1 MTTSDDRKI
10 KLGFDV
16 DSSNTRAGFDQVKAG
31 AKEMAQAVTESGQQA
46 SKGLDGIGS
55 SSGFAAAKMERD
67 TRSLIASVQRT
78 TAAIKAAGKGKAD
91 YIDELASQRGISA
104 DTLKPYLDQLRQA
117 EAAQKTA
124 TTSLNKMGMSAA
136 ATSAAMRNV
145 PAQFTD
151 IVVSLQSGQ
160 QPMTVLLQQ
169 GGQLKDM
176 FGGVG
181 GAAKALGGY
190 VAGLINPFSI
200 AAVAVGTL
208 GAAYYKGAQESS
220 AYNQALILSGNA
232 AGVTGGKLADMAT
245 HMATLSGTQG
255 QAAEALAAF
264 TATGQFGANSLERF
278 SAAAIHYAKATG
290 AAIDDTVKQF
300 TELGKSPLDAS
311 VRLNESMNY
320 LTSSLYQQ
328 IKALD
333 EQGRHTEA
341 ANLAQNAFADTIDSR
356 SAEMVSKLGL
366 VERAWL
372 GIKSAA
378 SGAVDKALSIGREL
392 GPDGLLQAQS
402 LRVTNA
408 QNNVDYEKRTG
419 YGGARGLRESQDILA
434 AEREKLELLQK
445 QVALSA
451 LRAIDRRDEA
461 AAVKAQIGFDKE
473 TEKYKTNAV
482 QREAELLRLAQQYAT
497 VSHDGALGQKNKAA
511 YDTAVEKIKDQ
522 FKDKEPPKEK
532 KAWSSPFA
540 DEQANAYAKY
550 YGDFASAANKA
561 QAGVD
566 DLTASQA
573 KLVTM
578 LTDPVFQGMP
588 ESWRQTALQAAYA
601 AVAIEQTDAAQS
613 ELAKHQAA
621 FEKVRESALKHQVN
635 EIGVMGEKA
644 QAIEDEVAA
653 FGLSKEAIDALSIS
667 RLHEQKIILM
677 GFENAKGQIEL
688 IEQEIAARQR
698 LAKAQDALSG
708 KQEAQKAAKAAA
720 DEWKRAAEKINDSIT
735 DALMRGFESG
745 KGFAENL
752 RDSVV
757 NMFKTMVLRPVVEM
771 GVRGSLSVLGMGGMS
786 GAASA
791 GDAAGSVGSIGSSL
805 STLSS
810 LGGLGNWLT
819 DFGSAGASA
828 IIKGGQI
835 AYDAGFETIG
845 RSMMSLSEAGNFS
858 AVSNGLNVVGDGLGY
873 LNAAM
878 AASKGQWG
886 RAAGSAIGT
895 WFGGP
900 IGGAIG
906 DAVGSWVDESFS
918 GGHEYTTGTGIAGKF
933 SGKQFSGRN
942 FQDWRNEGSSG
953 FFGIGASGSSSG
965 TNYSAIDA
973 QQAKFMGAAYGA
985 IITQTADFATALG
998 ASASSITGYQKDI
1011 KLALG
1016 ADAEANKKAIA
1027 DLFKGLADEVAA
1039 TVLDSQYIR
1048 EGEGAADT
1056 LARLATN
1063 LSAVNGALD
1072 TLGDGLLSVSQYS
1085 GNAASAL
1092 VDNFGGLGQYQ
1103 SAIAAYYQRYYSNDE
1118 RTAKTREQ
1126 LTKQLG
1132 SAGLAVPG
1140 STEDYRALVNQQD
1153 LTTEAGRKTYT
1164 MLINLSGAFAD
1175 VSQSADDAAKAL
1187 IKSAEE
1193 AAKALIK
1200 SVRYGSYVDYAG
1212 ASAAAGIVAAP
1223 RFAGGGDHYG
1233 GVRIV
1238 GENGSEVEATGP
1250 ARIWNKSQMA
1260 GAMMAGSTELAARID
1275 ALRDDTR
1282 AQARSMATLQ
1292 ARMVKLL
1299 EVWDAKG
1306 MPEVR
1311 TV

>member
-1 MTTSDDRKI
+1 MTTDQRKVQ
-10 KLGFDV
+10 LGVAV
-16 DSSNTRAGFDQVKAG
+16 DATGAKAGFDQVKVA
-31 AKEMAQAVTESGQQA
+31 AKDMATSVAQAGQQA
-46 SKGLDGIGS
+46 GKVVGGIGA
-55 SSGFAAAKMERD
+55 GAGDAAKNLD
-67 TRSLIASVQRT
+67 SATRSMIGSVQRA
-78 TAAIKAAGKGKAD
+78 TAAMQAGERGTASYFETLAA
-91 YIDELASQRGISA
+91 QRGVSA
-104 DTLKPYLDQLRQA
+104 DVLKPYLDQMRQA

-181 GAAKALGGY
+181 NAARALGGY

-208 GAAYYKGAQESS
+208 GTAYYKGAQESH

-232 AGVTGGKLADMAT
+232 AGVTSGKVADMAA

-255 QAAEALAAF
+255 QAAEALTAF
-264 TATGQFGANSLERF
+264 VATGQFGANSLERF
-278 SAAAIHYAKATG
+278 SMAAIHYAKATG

-372 GIKSAA
+372 GIKSAV
-378 SGAVDKALSIGREL
+378 SGAWDGALSVGR
-392 GPDGLLQAQS
+392 GVGTDGLLQAQT

-408 QNNVDYEKRTG
+408 QNNVDYEQRTG

-434 AEREKLELLQK
+434 AEREKLEVLQK

-482 QREAELLRLAQQYAT
+482 KREEELLRLAQQYAD
-497 VSHDGALGQKNKAA
+497 VSHVGALGEKNKAA
-511 YDTAVEKIKDQ
+511 YDTAVEKVKDQ
-522 FKDKEPPKEK
+522 FKDKEPPKDK

-540 DEQANAYAKY
+540 DEQASAYAKY

-667 RLHEQKIILM
+667 RLQEQKIILM
-677 GFENAKGQIEL
+677 GFENSKGQIEL
-688 IEQEIAARQR
+688 IDQEIAARQR
-698 LAKAQDALSG
+698 LAKAQDALTG
-708 KQEAQKAAKAAA
+708 KQADQKAAKAAVE
-720 DEWKRAAEKINDSIT
+720 EWKRAAEKINDSIT

-771 GVRGSLSVLGMGGMS
+771 GVRGSLSVLGMGGMGGMS

-791 GDAAGSVGSIGSSL
+791 ADVVSSAGGIGNGL

-810 LGGLGNWLT
+810 LAGMTNWLT

-835 AYDAGFETIG
+835 AYNAGFETIG

-858 AVSNGLNVVGDGLGY
+858 AVANGLNVVGDGLGY

-933 SGKQFSGRN
+933 SGKQFAGRN
-942 FQDWRNEGSSG
+942 YQDWRNDGSSG

-965 TNYSAIDA
+965 TNYSALDA
-973 QQAKFMGAAYGA
+973 RQEKFMGAAYGA

-998 ASASSITGYQKDI
+998 ASASTITGYQKDI

-1039 TVLDSQYIR
+1039 TVLDGQYIR

-1072 TLGDGLLSVSQYS
+1072 TLGDGLLAVSQYS

-1118 RTAKTREQ
+1118 RTAKTSEQ
-1126 LTKQLG
+1126 LTRQF
-1132 SAGLAVPG
+1132 AGAGIAVPG
-1140 STEDYRALVNQQD
+1140 STEDYRALVNAQD
-1153 LTTEAGRKTYT
+1153 LATEAGRKTYA
-1164 MLINLSGAFAD
+1164 MLIGLSGAFAD
-1175 VSQSADDAAKAL
+1175 VSQAAQDAAKSAIDAAKAL
-1187 IKSAEE
+1187 IKSA
-1193 AAKALIK
+1193 
-1200 SVRYGSYVDYAG
+1200 RYGSYVDYSA
-1212 ASAAAGIVAAP
+1212 ASAAVGAVAAP

-1238 GENGSEVEATGP
+1238 GENGPEFEATGA

-1260 GAMMAGSTELAARID
+1260 GAMLSGSTELAARID
-1275 ALRDDTR
+1275 ALREDTR
-1282 AQARSMATLQ
+1282 AQARAMVLLQSSMIH
-1292 ARMVKLL
+1292 LL
-1299 EVWDAKG
+1299 RDWDAKG

>member
-1 MTTSDDRKI
+1 MTTDNRKVQ
-10 KLGFDV
+10 LGVAV
-16 DSSNTRAGFDQVKAG
+16 DATGAKAGFDQVKAD
-31 AKEMAQAVTESGQQA
+31 AKDMAQAVAQAGQQGA
-46 SKGLDGIGS
+46 KGLDGIGA
-55 SSGFAAAKMERD
+55 GAEDAAQKLDRS
-67 TRSLIASVQRT
+67 TRTMIGSVQRAT
-78 TAAIKAAGKGKAD
+78 VALESGGRGTAKFLEAIAK
-91 YIDELASQRGISA
+91 QRGA
-104 DTLKPYLDQLRQA
+104 DLDALKPYLDELRKV
-117 EAAQKTA
+117 EAAQQA
-124 TTSLNKMGMSAA
+124 ASGSLNKMGMSAA
-136 ATSAAMRNV
+136 ATSAALRNV

-160 QPMTVLLQQ
+160 APLTVLLQQ

-190 VAGLINPFSI
+190 VAGLVNPFTI
-200 AAVAVGTL
+200 AVGVVGAL
-208 GAAYYKGAQESS
+208 GYAANS
-220 AYNQALILSGNA
+220 AAEDTKALDSALILTSNKSGTTRSNLSGIA
-232 AGVTGGKLADMAT
+232 ASLADTGIGA
-245 HMATLSGTQG
+245 G
-255 QAAEALAAF
+255 
-264 TATGQFGANSLERF
+264 TATAALVEFVNAGIKADDRLQSFTRNAIELERV
-278 SAAAIHYAKATG
+278 G
-290 AAIDDTVKQF
+290 
-300 TELGKSPLDAS
+300 
-311 VRLNESMNY
+311 
-320 LTSSLYQQ
+320 
-328 IKALD
+328 
-333 EQGRHTEA
+333 
-341 ANLAQNAFADTIDSR
+341 
-356 SAEMVSKLGL
+356 
-366 VERAWL
+366 
-372 GIKSAA
+372 
-378 SGAVDKALSIGREL
+378 
-392 GPDGLLQAQS
+392 GP
-402 LRVTNA
+402 
-408 QNNVDYEKRTG
+408 
-419 YGGARGLRESQDILA
+419 
-434 AEREKLELLQK
+434 
-445 QVALSA
+445 
-451 LRAIDRRDEA
+451 
-461 AAVKAQIGFDKE
+461 
-473 TEKYKTNAV
+473 
-482 QREAELLRLAQQYAT
+482 
-497 VSHDGALGQKNKAA
+497 
-511 YDTAVEKIKDQ
+511 AVEKIAKEFADLAKDPLSGLDKLTLATYKQ
-522 FKDKEPPKEK
+522 IEALLEQGDKVSAVKVAQDALNQSNADAVTSLRASFGPLDTAISKWKSWGAEIWNASRGLASGVAGAFAPQTGNQERAELQARRDLYAKNGYDTAKEDARLAYFKRLDDAQKQTLANEQKDITLRNLKAEFDKNDDGAKRLRERNKLIADNNELL
-532 KAWSSPFA
+532 KAGEISQRQYNDALTAFDAKNAKSVAKTKQGDPFA
-540 DEQANAYAKY
+540 ADR
-550 YGDFASAANKA
+550 SAAKEWA
-561 QAGVD
+561 QFYESFT
-566 DLTASQA
+566 DLTDKA
-573 KLVTM
+573 KGKVDELSAAQLKLQQYLVSPAYSNATEDM
-578 LTDPVFQGMP
+578 RQLVLQQG
-588 ESWRQTALQAAYA
+588 YA
-601 AVAIEQTDAAQS
+601 AVAAEQ
-613 ELAKHQAA
+613 LAKSQADLAKSQAA
-621 FEKVRESALKHQVN
+621 YERERAASLGRAVEEVSAIERRAL
-635 EIGVMGEKA
+635 A
-644 QAIEDEVAA
+644 AEDEVRAY
-653 FGLSKEAIDALSIS
+653 GLGKEAIDALAIS
-667 RLHEQKIILM
+667 RLQEQKVILM

-688 IEQEIAARQR
+688 IDQEIAARQR

-735 DALMRGFESG
+735 DALIRGFESS
-745 KGFAENL
+745 KSIAENA
-752 RDSVV
+752 RDAIANV
-757 NMFKTMVLRPVVEM
+757 FKTLVLRPGVEF
-771 GVRGSLSVLGMGGMS
+771 GVRGGLSVLGLGGAS

-791 GDAAGSVGSIGSSL
+791 AESVGGIGNIGNSL

-858 AVSNGLNVVGDGLGY
+858 AVANGLNVVGDGLGY

-1016 ADAEANKKAIA
+1016 ADAEANKKAVA
-1027 DLFKGLADEVAA
+1027 AMFKGLADEVAA

-1072 TLGDGLLSVSQYS
+1072 TLGDGLLAVSQYS
-1085 GNAASAL
+1085 GSAASAL

-1103 SAIAAYYQRYYSNDE
+1103 SAIAAYYQRYYSQDE
-1118 RTAKTREQ
+1118 RTAKTSEQ
-1126 LTKQLG
+1126 LTKQF
-1132 SAGLAVPG
+1132 AGAGIAVPG
-1140 STEDYRALVNQQD
+1140 STEDYRALVNAQD
-1153 LTTEAGRKTYT
+1153 LATEAGRKTYA
-1164 MLINLSGAFAD
+1164 MLIGLSGAFAD
-1175 VSQSADDAAKAL
+1175 VSQAAQDAAKSAIDAAKAL
-1187 IKSAEE
+1187 IKSA
-1193 AAKALIK
+1193 
-1200 SVRYGSYVDYAG
+1200 RYGSYVDYAA
-1212 ASAAAGIVAAP
+1212 ASAAVGAVAAP

-1238 GENGSEVEATGP
+1238 GENGPEFEATGA

-1260 GAMMAGSTELAARID
+1260 GAMLSGSTELAARID